1 MRQRGFLSVVVV
13 ASFFL
18 IFVYPL
24 NTGISSPIR
33 SNEHVAYVAGAQSA
47 QIGLHNEIIPLSG
60 PGRGNDMLQFRAGGH
75 VLGFQP
81 NKVYL
86 AGMDHAL
93 SVEFLGTKGV
103 MPRAAA
109 DESNEIKA
117 APALQ
122 EVSYAGLWPGISVV
136 YESARDGIT
145 ESTYHLA
152 PGADISKIRLR
163 YNVPV
168 ERQKDGSLRFSFAS
182 GFVTE
187 SAPVAWQ
194 EIDGRRVPVEASFK
208 VSKNEVG
215 FSVAKYDARFPLI
228 IDPIYQWNTFYGS
241 SSDDYGNGIAVDG
254 SGNVYVTGESYA
266 AWGSPLNAYTGGDD
280 IVILKLNSSGV
291 LQWNTFYGSS
301 ADDFGIGIAVD
312 GSGDVYVTGGSGATW
327 GSPLNAYTGGSDIFV
342 LKLNSSGVLQWN
354 TFYGSSD
361 FDDGTGIAVDGSG
374 NVYVT
379 GESYAAWGSPLNAY
393 AGDRDI
399 FVLKL
404 NSSGA
409 LQWNTFYGSSSYD
422 YGVGIAVDGGGNV
435 YVTGESGA
443 TWGSP
448 LNSYTGDGD
457 IFVLKLSSSGA
468 LQWNTFYGGSGSDDT
483 GVGIAVDGSGNV
495 YVTGESGSTW
505 GSPLNAYTGNADI
518 FVLKLT
524 SSGVLQWN
532 TFYGSSDDDYGAGIA
547 VDGSGN
553 VYVTGESSATW
564 GSPLNAYTGHA
575 DISVLKLSSS
585 GALQWNTFYGSSA
598 YEEGSW
604 MAVDGGGNV
613 YVTGRGNATWGSPLN
628 AYTGGYDIVV
638 LKVASSTPLPA
649 GRQTFTYPPAASPG
663 LSETLAGDMPIG
675 VGSAANGG
683 DTLGIRIGTHEFS
696 SPVDMYVLFYFP
708 EISPDIYSWTGSSFE
723 PYSSSGL
730 VPWKQSVTGP
740 VDESLF
746 GDLSVSGLGL
756 PDGTYYL
763 GLLVTPPG
771 VSDLSLYY
779 LWVTDFAVPQPA
791 P

>member
-301 ADDFGIGIAVD
+301 
-312 GSGDVYVTGGSGATW
+312 
-327 GSPLNAYTGGSDIFV
+327 
-342 LKLNSSGVLQWN
+342 
-354 TFYGSSD
+354 
-361 FDDGTGIAVDGSG
+361 
-374 NVYVT
+374 
-379 GESYAAWGSPLNAY
+379 
-393 AGDRDI
+393 
-399 FVLKL
+399 
-404 NSSGA
+404 
-409 LQWNTFYGSSSYD
+409 
-422 YGVGIAVDGGGNV
+422 
-435 YVTGESGA
+435 
-443 TWGSP
+443 
-448 LNSYTGDGD
+448 
-457 IFVLKLSSSGA
+457 
-468 LQWNTFYGGSGSDDT
+468 
-483 GVGIAVDGSGNV
+483 
-495 YVTGESGSTW
+495 
-505 GSPLNAYTGNADI
+505 
-518 FVLKLT
+518 
-524 SSGVLQWN
+524 
-532 TFYGSSDDDYGAGIA
+532 DDDYGAGIA